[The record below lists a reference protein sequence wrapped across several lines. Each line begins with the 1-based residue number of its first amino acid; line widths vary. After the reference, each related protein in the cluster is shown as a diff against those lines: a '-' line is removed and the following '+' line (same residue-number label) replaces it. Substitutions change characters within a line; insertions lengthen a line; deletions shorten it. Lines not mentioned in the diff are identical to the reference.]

1 MSFEI
6 PKAEYETRVKTVK
19 EKMKEQDLGA
29 LAVYSY
35 KSAAT
40 KYLSGYSPRWSVTNA
55 ALYLLPVDG
64 EPLMLTRLQ
73 FHLPTVLREA
83 VIPNVKVC
91 GAARL
96 GTTPMD
102 AMAEEGAAFLSEQG
116 KNEGK
121 IGLVGYPPELGI
133 ELPLRKALPKAAFVN
148 ANPLLEA
155 IRRIKSENEIRL
167 ITKSAAAST
176 YAMGEAM
183 QAAKAGVFEQ
193 EVLIAAESAMRRK
206 GASAVHLFFGTVKD
220 TKTYH
225 RPVNRRLEKGD
236 IARIEGIPEVG
247 GYCAETT
254 GHFAIESAPP
264 ELKAKFEEV
273 VNAHFATVDYMQ
285 PGRTIGEVVVYMKTI
300 GSEVSRRLG
309 HGMGLDNIESPETIQ
324 EQDKTVIEPGM
335 VFSIHP
341 HLRVE
346 TATDIVWGGTV
357 IVTKKGA
364 YSTLSRYPEFVT

>member
-1 MSFEI
+1 MFPQI
-6 PKAEYETRVKTVK
+6 PKEEFTTRVKTAR
-19 EKMKEQDLGA
+19 ERMKEQGLDA

-55 ALYLLPVDG
+55 ALYTLPIDG
-64 EPLMLTRLQ
+64 EPMMLTRLQ

-102 AMAEEGAAFLSEQG
+102 AMAEECAAFLKDQG

-121 IGLVGYPPELGI
+121 IGLVGYAPEMGI
-133 ELPLRKALPKAAFVN
+133 ELPLRKALPKATFID
-148 ANPLLEA
+148 ANPLLDA
-155 IRRIKSENEIRL
+155 MRRIKTENELRL
-167 ITKSAAAST
+167 IARSAEAST

-183 QAAKAGVFEQ
+183 LVAKAGVHEQ
-193 EVLIAAESAMRRK
+193 EVYMAAESAMRRK

-225 RPVNRRLEKGD
+225 RPVDRRLEKGD
-236 IARIEGIPEVG
+236 IGRIEGIPEVG

-273 VNAHFATVDYMQ
+273 VQAHFATADYMQ
-285 PGRTIGEVVVYMKTI
+285 PGRTIGEVVEYMKTI

-309 HGMGLDNIESPETIQ
+309 HGMGLDNIESPETIR
-324 EQDKTVIEPGM
+324 EGDKTVIEPGM

-346 TATDIVWGGTV
+346 QFTDIVWGGTV
-357 IVTKKGA
+357 IITKKGGV
-364 YSTLSRYPEFVT
+364 STLSRYPEFVT